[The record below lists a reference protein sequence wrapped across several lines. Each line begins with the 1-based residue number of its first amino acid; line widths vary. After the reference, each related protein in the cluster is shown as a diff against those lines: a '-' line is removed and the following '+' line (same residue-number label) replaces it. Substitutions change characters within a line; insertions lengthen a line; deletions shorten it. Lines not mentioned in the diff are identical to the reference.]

1 MGYSAAMEILYS
13 RQAHMSDAKRARFK
27 QWLESGEACLHP
39 LTLPQRELW
48 ETSPAPAGDVSNH
61 ICCVINVR
69 GLITPEDCV
78 ASLQRVVNRQEVL
91 RLSILPGKSGPVQLI
106 RARAEPVMR
115 FRDISP
121 QTPTEKIEELALQ
134 TFSEPFDLVQGPLY
148 RVQVLRRT
156 PDDQLMVF
164 AIHHAIA
171 DGWTLGVFVQDLCA
185 AYVQQRRRAPDRL
198 PPVPTSYSAWGAA
211 ERAFWQSAELEPRIA
226 FWKSRLTGIRR
237 LWSVPDEADVVF
249 LPRRLVSQLPA
260 EISGPVRELAR
271 RSGATLFST
280 LLAAFQVTLSRWTGA
295 EDIVVGTPVANRT
308 SHDVRETMGY
318 FSGVVPLRG
327 QVERDRPFSEHLR
340 IVHQS
345 TVDSFANAM
354 PFAELVRAIGERP
367 SPKHN
372 PIFEVRFA
380 LQNHPVPD
388 VEIRGLS
395 LKLRM
400 RSTGTPR
407 FDLGC
412 EITELG
418 DTLEVVWLFRENL
431 FSQPEI
437 EELGRLFRTV
447 VESICRV
454 PERRTAVLTN

>member
-1 MGYSAAMEILYS
+1 MA
-13 RQAHMSDAKRARFK
+13 DDKRARFK
-27 QWLESGEACLHP
+27 QWLANGETCLHP
-39 LTLPQRELW
+39 LTFPQRELW
-48 ETSPAPAGDVSNH
+48 ETSLAPPADVSNH

-69 GLITPEDCV
+69 GLISPEDCM
-78 ASLQRVVNRQEVL
+78 ASMQRVVNRQEVL
-91 RLSILPGKSGPVQLI
+91 RLSVLPGKNGPVQLI
-106 RARAEPVMR
+106 RTQREPVMR
-115 FRDISP
+115 FRDIPSNSSA
-121 QTPTEKIEELALQ
+121 QAIEELALGI
-134 TFSEPFDLVQGPLY
+134 FYEPFDLVQGPLY
-148 RVQVLRRT
+148 RVEVLRRA
-156 PDDQLMVF
+156 PDDQVMVF
-164 AIHHAIA
+164 TIHHAIA

-185 AYVQQRRRAPDRL
+185 AYVQQRMRGPDKL
-198 PPVPTSYSAWGAA
+198 PPVPISYSAWGAA

-308 SHDVRETMGY
+308 RHDVRETMGY

-327 QVERDRPFSEHLR
+327 QVERGRPFSEHLR

-354 PFAELVRAIGERP
+354 PFTELVRAIGERP
-367 SPKHN
+367 TPKHN

-437 EELGRLFRTV
+437 EELGRLFGTV
-447 VESICRV
+447 VESICRA
-454 PERRTAVLTN
+454 PERRTAVVTS

>member
-1 MGYSAAMEILYS
+1 MA
-13 RQAHMSDAKRARFK
+13 DDKRARFK
-27 QWLESGEACLHP
+27 QWLANGEACLQP
-39 LTLPQRELW
+39 LTFPQRELW
-48 ETSPAPAGDVSNH
+48 ETSIAPPADVSNH

-69 GLITPEDCV
+69 GLISPEDCM
-78 ASLQRVVNRQEVL
+78 ASMQRVVNRQEVL
-91 RLSILPGKSGPVQLI
+91 RLSVLPGKNGPVQLI
-106 RARAEPVMR
+106 RTQREPVLR
-115 FRDISP
+115 FRDIPSNSSA
-121 QTPTEKIEELALQ
+121 QAIEELALGI
-134 TFSEPFDLVQGPLY
+134 FHEPFDLVQGPLY
-148 RVQVLRRT
+148 RAEILRRA
-156 PDDQLMVF
+156 PDDQVMVF
-164 AIHHAIA
+164 TIHHAIA

-185 AYVQQRRRAPDRL
+185 AYVQHRTGASNGL
-198 PPVPTSYSAWGAA
+198 APVPTSYSAWGTA
-211 ERAFWQSAELEPRIA
+211 ERAFWQPAELEPRIA

-237 LWSVPDEADVVF
+237 LWSVPEEANVVF
-249 LPRRLVSQLPA
+249 LPRRLVSQLPV
-260 EISGPVRELAR
+260 EISGALRELAR

-308 SHDVRETMGY
+308 RQDVRETMGY

-327 QVERDRPFSEHLR
+327 QVERGRPFSEHLR

-418 DTLEVVWLFRENL
+418 DALEVVWLFRENL

-437 EELGRLFRTV
+437 EELGRLFSTV
-447 VESICRV
+447 VESICCV

>member
-1 MGYSAAMEILYS
+1 M
-13 RQAHMSDAKRARFK
+13 
-27 QWLESGEACLHP
+27 
-39 LTLPQRELW
+39 
-48 ETSPAPAGDVSNH
+48 
-61 ICCVINVR
+61 
-69 GLITPEDCV
+69 
-78 ASLQRVVNRQEVL
+78 QRVVNRQEVL
-91 RLSILPGKSGPVQLI
+91 RLSVLPGKNGPVQLI
-106 RARAEPVMR
+106 RTQREPVMR
-115 FRDISP
+115 FRDIPSNSSA
-121 QTPTEKIEELALQ
+121 QAIEELA
-134 TFSEPFDLVQGPLY
+134 FGIFYEPFDLVQGPLY
-148 RVQVLRRT
+148 RAEVLRRAT
-156 PDDQLMVF
+156 DDQVMIF
-164 AIHHAIA
+164 TIHHAIA

-185 AYVQQRRRAPDRL
+185 AYVQQRTGASNGL
-198 PPVPTSYSAWGAA
+198 APVPTSYSAWGTA
-211 ERAFWQSAELEPRIA
+211 ERAFWQPAELEPRIA

-295 EDIVVGTPVANRT
+295 QDIVVGTPVANRT
-308 SHDVRETMGY
+308 RHDVRETMGY

-327 QVERDRPFSEHLR
+327 QVERGRPFSEHLR

-354 PFAELVRAIGERP
+354 PFTELVRAIGERP
-367 SPKHN
+367 TPKHN

-412 EITELG
+412 EITQLG
-418 DTLEVVWLFRENL
+418 DALEVVWLFRENL

-447 VESICRV
+447 VESICRA
-454 PERRTAVLTN
+454 PERRTAVVTS